1 MAESNGRLGI
11 DENIL
16 GKGIPTAWPVDGN
29 KLDRIG
35 ATTRI
40 HMGWI
45 WRGRNGTPISKVPL
59 IGGGPAGGIRKGHRL
74 IYGAGGGGHKARCG
88 DGVDRDR
95 LDNAIHVARAGS
107 HDELDG
113 IGAGRRVGV
122 GGILECAMRGA
133 VPETPFPACGRP
145 WRQIREACRLPQ
157 TGRCEAEVGIGCGID
172 GDAFRNGILTTIR
185 TGNNQLYDIGPRCR
199 IRVGGVRHGAHGRES
214 SPKFHW

>member
-16 GKGIPTAWPVDGN
+16 GKGIPTAWPVAGD

-45 WRGRNGTPISKVPL
+45 WRRRNGTPISKVPL
-59 IGGGPAGGIRKGHRL
+59 IGGGPAGGIREGHRL
-74 IYGAGGGGHKARCG
+74 IYGAGGSGRKACCG
-88 DGVDRDR
+88 DWVDRDR
-95 LDNAIHVARAGS
+95 PGNAIHAARAAL

-113 IGAGRRVGV
+113 IGAGRRVCV
-122 GGILECAMRGA
+122 GGILECTTWG
-133 VPETPFPACGRP
+133 VIPEVPFPACGRP

-157 TGRCEAEVGIGCGID
+157 TDRCEAEVGIGCGID
-172 GDAFRNGILTTIR
+172 GDAFRNGILTAIR
-185 TGNNQLYDIGPRCR
+185 TGNNQPYGIGPWCR
-199 IRVGGVRHGAHGRES
+199 IRVGGVR
-214 SPKFHW
+214 